1 VKNNLLAG
9 AVALAACA
17 PVLALAQDAKTVSP
31 KASPQLTYQSAF
43 ADYKPYQDAPPG
55 NWRALNE
62 LVSGG
67 TGDAAGHA
75 GHGMGGMKGWEKPAA
90 ASAPATSAP
99 SNSMPMKHMKPMP
112 MHGGHP
118 QGGKP

>member
-1 VKNNLLAG
+1 MKNNQLAW
-9 AVALAACA
+9 AVALAACV
-17 PVLALAQDAKTVSP
+17 PVLASAQDTKTRSS
-31 KASPQLTYQSAF
+31 KASPPLTYQSAF
-43 ADYKPYQDAPPG
+43 ADYKPYQDALPG

-67 TGDAAGHA
+67 AGGAAGHA
-75 GHGMGGMKGWEKPAA
+75 GRTMGGMKGMEMPAA

-99 SNSMPMKHMKPMP
+99 SGSMPMKYMKPMP

>member
-1 VKNNLLAG
+1 MKNNQLAW
-9 AVALAACA
+9 AVALAACV
-17 PVLALAQDAKTVSP
+17 PALASAQDSKTGSP
-31 KASPQLTYQSAF
+31 KAPAQLTYQSAF
-43 ADYKPYQDAPPG
+43 ADYKPYQDAPLG

-67 TGDAAGHA
+67 AGGAAGHA
-75 GHGMGGMKGWEKPAA
+75 GHDMGGMKSMEMPAA

-99 SNSMPMKHMKPMP
+99 SGSMPMKHMKPMP